1 MLKTVKYIIFIV
13 KTSKRRKNHPV
24 SYKVLKERKNRG
36 LVQIYWRKQETKYK
50 NAVSTFKLKLSKIM
64 GTN

>member
-1 MLKTVKYIIFIV
+1 VKVTV

-24 SYKVLKERKNRG
+24 SYKVLKERKNTG
-36 LVQIYWRKQETKYK
+36 LVQVYWRKQEIKYK
-50 NAVSTFKLKLSKIM
+50 NAVSTFKLNLSKIM